1 MVLLFRVRLDCPK
14 NHNVVNM
21 SSTANNFECF
31 QYADDDE
38 ALTAV

>member
-1 MVLLFRVRLDCPK
+1 MVLLFRVRLDYPK
-14 NHNVVNM
+14 NHVVNM